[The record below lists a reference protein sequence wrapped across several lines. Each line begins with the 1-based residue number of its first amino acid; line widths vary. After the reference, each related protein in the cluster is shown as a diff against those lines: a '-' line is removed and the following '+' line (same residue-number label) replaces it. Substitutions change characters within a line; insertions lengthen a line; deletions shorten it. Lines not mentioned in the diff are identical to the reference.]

1 MQVPWIIV
9 LTKCD
14 LLSVVEVA
22 QSIAAVDSDLI
33 LKFPYLATEI
43 NFEKGETKDGIKM
56 DIKALE
62 TNFGVSKRI
71 IPVSSATGAGVQ
83 RLWTD
88 LLYCAKSTTLYPDE
102 VVNSNA
108 VREHRNADAV
118 RRNDLIKQ
126 LQNIKKARMKA
137 ASATTVKN

>member
-1 MQVPWIIV
+1 MHVPWIIV

-14 LLSVVEVA
+14 LLSVLEVA
-22 QSIAAVDSDLI
+22 QSIAAVDADLI
-33 LKFPYLATEI
+33 LKFPHLATEI
-43 NFEKGETKDGIKM
+43 NLENGKTKEGIKM

-62 TNFGVSKRI
+62 TNFGISKRI

-88 LLYCAKSTTLYPDE
+88 LLYLAKSTTLYPDE

-118 RRNDLIKQ
+118 RRNDLVNQ
-126 LQNIKKARMKA
+126 LKNIKKERMKA
-137 ASATTVKN
+137 ASTKIIKN

>member
-1 MQVPWIIV
+1 MHVPWIIV

-14 LLSVVEVA
+14 LLSVLEVA
-22 QSIAAVDSDLI
+22 QSIAAVDADLI
-33 LKFPYLATEI
+33 VKFPYLATDI
-43 NFEKGETKDGIKM
+43 NLENGKTKEGIKI

-62 TNFGVSKRI
+62 TNFGISKRI

-118 RRNDLIKQ
+118 RRNDLVRQ

-137 ASATTVKN
+137 ASATSVKN

>member
-1 MQVPWIIV
+1 
-9 LTKCD
+9 
-14 LLSVVEVA
+14 
-22 QSIAAVDSDLI
+22 
-33 LKFPYLATEI
+33 
-43 NFEKGETKDGIKM
+43 M

-62 TNFGVSKRI
+62 TNFGISKRI

-88 LLYCAKSTTLYPDE
+88 LLYFAKSTTLYPDE

-118 RRNDLIKQ
+118 RRNDLVNQ
-126 LQNIKKARMKA
+126 LKNIKKERMKA
-137 ASATTVKN
+137 ASTKIIKN